1 MEISTCGSNTAYSVP
16 YNNSS
21 NIRPHRSSSAKCGL
35 MSPMFC
41 GLCVVGHNR
50 QPYKNGGWTD
60 RGVVWNVDSNGQ
72 GPRIRWVCGSPHE
85 KNHLGGKC
93 PVLGML
99 RRVGGRRTQRT
110 GRCSQG
116 GSGDATSATSTVATC
131 YCHHDCWMWLL
142 WRHCPARS
150 LTVPVQ
156 GTAYCGLLIISRP

>member
-1 MEISTCGSNTAYSVP
+1 MVSVSLDTTASRTKTADEPIEV
-16 YNNSS
+16 SFE
-21 NIRPHRSSSAKCGL
+21 
-35 MSPMFC
+35 M
-41 GLCVVGHNR
+41 
-50 QPYKNGGWTD
+50 WTRMVKD
-60 RGVVWNVDSNGQ
+60 HVLDG
-72 GPRIRWVCGSPHE
+72 VCGSPHE

-156 GTAYCGLLIISRP
+156 GTAYCGLLIISRPYSI